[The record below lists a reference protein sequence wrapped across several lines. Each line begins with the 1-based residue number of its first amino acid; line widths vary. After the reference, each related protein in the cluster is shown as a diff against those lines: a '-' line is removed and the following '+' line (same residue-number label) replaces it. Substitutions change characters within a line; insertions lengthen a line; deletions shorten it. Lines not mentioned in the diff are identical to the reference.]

1 MDSRKQKIEELIDVI
16 GELKRKITF
25 CPAGVGKRTPL
36 TPSQW
41 RALIAIDI
49 GKGGTTKDLALEL
62 GITSSATTQ
71 VVDMLVTN
79 GYVTREA
86 QKEDRRMVTLVLSRK
101 TKKIVEEIKKQ
112 VLENVTDL
120 FKDLNER
127 ELDQFILL
135 NKKIGQHYIK
145 R

>member
-1 MDSRKQKIEELIDVI
+1 MNSRKEKIEELIEAI
-16 GELKRKITF
+16 GELKRNITF
-25 CPAGVGKRTPL
+25 CPAGIGKRASL

-41 RALIAIDI
+41 RALTAIEL
-49 GKGGTTKDLALEL
+49 GKGATTKDLAREL

-71 VVDMLVTN
+71 VVDALVVN

-86 QKEDRRMVTLVLSRK
+86 QKEDRRMVTLVLSGK
-101 TKKIVEEIKKQ
+101 TKKLVEEMKKQ
-112 VLENVTDL
+112 VLENFTNL

-145 R
+145 I